1 MKTLLS
7 VLILTLCASA
17 RAAIL
22 VGPLTNPANGH
33 TYYLLSRNN
42 WSNAEAEAVSL
53 GGHLATIRNAAEDHW
68 IYSTFAQYG
77 GALWIG
83 LTDRQKPFQFQWVS
97 GEPMSYTN
105 WGGGQPDNVGGAE
118 FYVHILPRGHYLAGK
133 WNDYEDSETVLAEQF
148 PLYGVAEVLPVS
160 NVRLSLPSPS
170 KSDEAV
176 AASDSSPTI
185 TVGPELRAFTAIEL
199 TWTSEANK
207 VYQIQWTRSID
218 QPDWQ
223 NLGPAVA
230 GTGQNLS
237 IFDSTKLHPRGFY
250 RLRIVQ

>member
-7 VLILTLCASA
+7 ALIVALCASA

-22 VGPLTNPANGH
+22 AGPLTNPGNGH

-42 WSNAEAEAVSL
+42 WSNAESEALSL

-97 GEPMSYTN
+97 GEPLSYTN

-118 FYVHILPRGHYLAGK
+118 FYVHMLPRGHYLAGK
-133 WNDYEDSETVLAEQF
+133 WNDYEDAETVLAEQF

-160 NVRLSLPSPS
+160 SVRLSLPSPS
-170 KSDEAV
+170 KTDGPV
-176 AASDSSPTI
+176 TASNPSAT
-185 TVGPELRAFTAIEL
+185 TTQGPELHAFTAIEL
-199 TWTSEANK
+199 SWTSETNK
-207 VYQIQWTRSID
+207 LYQIQWTSSID

-223 NLGPAVA
+223 DLGPAVA
-230 GTGQNLS
+230 GTGQNFS
-237 IFDSTKLHPRGFY
+237 TFDSTKQHPRGFY
-250 RLRIVQ
+250 RLRVVQ